1 MPLVFIL
8 CSVYCLPYSIKN
20 NNTLPFRVAK
30 VNTEI
35 AKCLDLAG
43 EPVVVFL
50 QAPTFQKEE
59 VMTWQASTR

>member
-1 MPLVFIL
+1 
-8 CSVYCLPYSIKN
+8 
-20 NNTLPFRVAK
+20 VAK

-50 QAPTFQKEE
+50 QAPTFHKEE